1 MRLRPV
7 SLTVA
12 AVAALGVLGMV
23 GWDFLQLG
31 RSIPP
36 LARAPERATSIVVEK
51 SMRRLSLMR
60 GAMPIRTFDVVLG
73 SSPVGHKQQE
83 GDGRTPEGVYVIDFK
98 NPKSRFHL
106 ALRISYPN
114 MEDRKRAERNGMSPG
129 SDIMVH
135 GLPNGLGWL
144 GVWHLRR
151 DWTDGCIAVTDAQIE
166 EIWALVDVGTR
177 IDIRP

>member
-1 MRLRPV
+1 
-7 SLTVA
+7 
-12 AVAALGVLGMV
+12 
-23 GWDFLQLG
+23 
-31 RSIPP
+31 
-36 LARAPERATSIVVEK
+36 
-51 SMRRLSLMR
+51 
-60 GAMPIRTFDVVLG
+60 
-73 SSPVGHKQQE
+73 
-83 GDGRTPEGVYVIDFK
+83 VIDFK

-114 MEDRKRAERNGMSPG
+114 MEDRKRAERNGTSPG
-129 SDIMVH
+129 GDIMVH

-144 GVWHLRR
+144 GVWHLRW